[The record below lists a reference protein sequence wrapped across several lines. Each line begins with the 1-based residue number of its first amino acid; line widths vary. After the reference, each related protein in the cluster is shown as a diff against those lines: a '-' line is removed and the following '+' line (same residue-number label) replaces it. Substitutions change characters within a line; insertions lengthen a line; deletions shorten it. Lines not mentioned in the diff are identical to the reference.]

1 MVSFFRLL
9 FDQTT
14 SHEKKFSIQVL
25 MNEIQQEEP
34 FTALQLFSVQPSI
47 LTSIVSTFLTYIV
60 VLITY

>member
-1 MVSFFRLL
+1 
-9 FDQTT
+9 
-14 SHEKKFSIQVL
+14 